1 MRSVIARSPRL
12 GCSSLSRRR
21 QMSSPQWPT
30 FELWTLFNRS
40 ETSIG
45 STIIGTSAT
54 KPCSTNVGGGGM
66 LFTHNLDRASGT
78 NWCSSLPGTWY
89 RSKSLSW
96 RYNFHRKTLPVNV
109 TLMYVRFLWSVF
121 KMEYLLSNKSVA
133 PTERVWCKTVLNGL
147 S

>member
-1 MRSVIARSPRL
+1 
-12 GCSSLSRRR
+12 
-21 QMSSPQWPT
+21 
-30 FELWTLFNRS
+30 
-40 ETSIG
+40 
-45 STIIGTSAT
+45 
-54 KPCSTNVGGGGM
+54 M

-78 NWCSSLPGTWY
+78 NLYSSLPGTWY
-89 RSKSLSW
+89 KSKSLSW